1 MIVNRDNEVLGCGPI
16 TDHSLPKRPTDSR
29 YANSDFDAAV
39 IGGGV
44 VGCAV
49 LRALTLA
56 GLKCILLER
65 GSDLLSGASKAN
77 SAILHT
83 GFDAPPGS
91 LEVRL
96 MQAGRKRYL
105 EIHENLG
112 LPVLSTD
119 AVIVA
124 WSAEQA
130 AKLPAII
137 AKAHVNGVTGVKPL
151 PLDELRQRHPHLSNA
166 AVAAVAVPGEHIID
180 PWSAPLAY
188 ALQAVKNG
196 AQVERLAE
204 VTEAVRQAGYWSLT
218 TPRGN
223 FRAKLVLNC
232 AGNFGDLVEKFARPS
247 PFQIKPRK
255 GQFVIFDKTAQRVM
269 PTIVLPVPSE
279 RTKGIVL
286 CPTIFGNVL
295 VGPTAEDQDDRQHAA
310 VDTDTLRKLLAE
322 AARIVPALAD
332 EPVTATFAGLRPATE
347 HRDYIVEALPAE
359 GWITIAGIRS
369 TGLTAA
375 LGIAEHVTGLVEE
388 HFLRLAPLDDPV
400 WPRMPNLAE
409 HLPRDYQQPGRG
421 GLVCFC
427 EMVTREEIEAALS
440 GPLPAGDL
448 GGLRRRTR
456 AALGR
461 CQGFNCLAAICCL
474 ANDKLLA
481 PLPLQK

>member
-1 MIVNRDNEVLGCGPI
+1 MTNHNASMAED
-16 TDHSLPKRPTDSR
+16 PKSAPST
-29 YANSDFDAAV
+29 FDVAV

-56 GLKCILLER
+56 GLKCLLLER
-65 GSDLLSGASKAN
+65 GADLLSGASKAN

-91 LEVRL
+91 LEVSL
-96 MQAGRKRYL
+96 MQSGRRRYL
-105 EIHENLG
+105 EIHEKLG
-112 LPVLSTD
+112 LPLLTTD

-124 WSAEQA
+124 WSPEQA
-130 AKLPAII
+130 NKLPEIV
-137 AKAHVNGVTGVKPL
+137 AKAHMNGVPGVRPL
-151 PLDELRQRHPHLSNA
+151 PLDELRQIHPHLSNS
-166 AVAAVAVPGEHIID
+166 AVAAIRVPGEHIID

-188 ALQAVKNG
+188 ALQALGNG
-196 AQVERLAE
+196 ARIERLAE
-204 VTEAVRQAGYWSLT
+204 VTQAVRQANFWLLT
-218 TPRGN
+218 TPRGK
-223 FRAKLVLNC
+223 FTAKLVINC
-232 AGNFGDLVEKFARPS
+232 AGNFGDLVERFARPS

-310 VDTDTLRKLLAE
+310 VDTDTLQKLLAE

-347 HRDYIVEALPAE
+347 RRDYIIEALPSEA
-359 GWITIAGIRS
+359 WITIAGIRS

-375 LGIAEHVTGLVEE
+375 LGIAEHVTGLVQE
-388 HFLRLAPLDDPV
+388 HFLRLAPLPDPI
-400 WPRMPNLAE
+400 WPQVPNLAE
-409 HLPRDYQQPGRG
+409 HLPRDYQRPGRG
-421 GLVCFC
+421 SLVCFC
-427 EMVTREEIEAALS
+427 ELVTRGEIEAALS

-448 GGLRRRTR
+448 GGLKRRTR

-461 CQGFNCLAAICCL
+461 CQGFNCLAAICCI
-474 ANDKLLA
+474 ANERLLV
-481 PLPLQK
+481 PLPLEK

>member
-1 MIVNRDNEVLGCGPI
+1 MTNHTLPAAGSNSEFVNS
-16 TDHSLPKRPTDSR
+16 T
-29 YANSDFDAAV
+29 FDVAV

-49 LRALTLA
+49 LRALTLG
-56 GLKCILLER
+56 GLKCLLLER

-96 MQAGRKRYL
+96 MQSGRKRYL
-105 EIHENLG
+105 EIHEQLG
-112 LPVLSTD
+112 LPVLKTD

-124 WSAEQA
+124 WNAEQA
-130 AKLPAII
+130 AKLPEII
-137 AKAHVNGVTGVKPL
+137 AKAHTNGVAGVRPL
-151 PLDELRQRHPHLSNA
+151 PLDELRQIHPHLSNTALA
-166 AVAAVAVPGEHIID
+166 AIRVPGEHIID

-188 ALQAVKNG
+188 ALQAVENG
-196 AQVERLAE
+196 ARIERLAE
-204 VTEAVRQAGYWSLT
+204 VTEAVRQAGLWSLT
-218 TPRGN
+218 TSRGK
-223 FRAKLVLNC
+223 FKTRLVINC
-232 AGNFGDLVEKFARPS
+232 AGNFGDLVENLVRPS
-247 PFQIKPRK
+247 PFHIKPRK

-269 PTIVLPVPSE
+269 PTIVLPVPSD

-310 VDTDTLRKLLAE
+310 VDTNTLQKLLAE

-347 HRDYIVEALPAE
+347 RRDYIIEALCTEA
-359 GWITIAGIRS
+359 WITIAGIRS

-388 HFLRLAPLDDPV
+388 HFFPLPPLADPV
-400 WPRMPNLAE
+400 WPQMPNLAE
-409 HLPRDYQQPGRG
+409 HLPRDYQRPGRG
-421 GLVCFC
+421 SLVCFC

-448 GGLRRRTR
+448 GGLKRRTR

-461 CQGFNCLAAICCL
+461 CQGFNCLATICCL
-474 ANDKLLA
+474 ANDKLLT